1 MKLGEIKEEALKLMF
16 ANTKKDFTFANFETL
31 KEDPNF
37 AGYLNSMN
45 GAINRSF
52 DKIKSLKKQPKD
64 IHEVETTGAYGI
76 LRVDTTTITNY
87 DRVMRITYEN
97 ERGYLGN
104 VSYMFEGKN
113 ILLQDKAEEGTY
125 RIIYAIKMPYI
136 TSSTSNETEIELPN
150 ELLRI
155 IPYYIKYDLYEEDEP
170 ELAARAKNS
179 FDEGLLLYQEDTQ
192 SIQRKV
198 VDVYEGT

>member
-16 ANTKKDFTFANFETL
+16 ANTKKDFTYTNFETL

-52 DKIKSLKKQPKD
+52 DKIKSLKKQPKE
-64 IHEVETTGAYGI
+64 IHEVDTTLTTGF
-76 LRVDTTTITNY
+76 LRVDTTTIPNY
-87 DRVMRITYEN
+87 DRVIRVTYES
-97 ERGYLGN
+97 ETEYLGN
-104 VSYMFEGKN
+104 VDYMMEGKY
-113 ILLQDKAEEGTY
+113 ILLKDKLEEAKY
-125 RIIYAIKMPYI
+125 RIIYSKKMPYI
-136 TSSTSNETEIELPN
+136 TSATTDATEIALPD

-155 IPYYIKYDLYEEDEP
+155 IPFYIKYNLYEEDEP
-170 ELAARAKNS
+170 ELAARAKNE
-179 FDEGLLLYQEDTQ
+179 FDEGLLLYEEDVQ